1 MSGTQ
6 FLAVDIHDP
15 VAMRRAGP
23 EALSLALMD
32 ARNRTL
38 HALSLF
44 DGLDLVKPP
53 AEFDPPAWVAGQ
65 AGRFQE
71 QWLLRFVQ
79 RGRGELADADS
90 ARLASIDPVL
100 DWWLD
105 PAAGARVQRWAGQV
119 PGAEAIRAYLVDTL
133 ESTLELLDK
142 AEPTDAGLY
151 FYRLGLWHEDR
162 IAEQLMVLAQAI
174 GHGRRIEEAGL
185 AMPTR
190 TFCDV
195 IGFPAQRVTV
205 GSARGGFVPDT
216 EKWAYEVAVPEFEI
230 DAQPVCWVQYA
241 EFVDDGG
248 YDNRRWWTEDG
259 WAWVQAQG
267 RRAPRYVEL
276 FAGGVLMHRM
286 GRLTRVPSSQTAVHL
301 SWYEADAWC
310 RWAGRR
316 LPTEA
321 EWTAALAGRG
331 GRSMAWGDVWEW
343 LAGPARAYPGFV
355 PGPARLDVLS
365 AEAPWRV
372 QRGASIAT
380 PARQRHPGSRRY
392 ARADDDT
399 GFCGFRSCTL

>member
-1 MSGTQ
+1 LSAAQ

-15 VAMRRAGP
+15 AAMRRAGP

-38 HALSLF
+38 QALSLF

-65 AGRFQE
+65 AARYQE
-71 QWLLRFVQ
+71 QWLLRFMQ
-79 RGRGELADADS
+79 RGRGEQADADS
-90 ARLASIDPVL
+90 ARLAALDPML

-105 PAAGARVQRWAGQV
+105 PAAGDRVQRWAGQV
-119 PGAEAIRAYLVDTL
+119 PGAQAIRAYLVDTL
-133 ESTLELLDK
+133 ESTLDLLDK

-162 IAEQLMVLAQAI
+162 LAEQLMVLAQAI

-190 TFCDV
+190 TFGDV
-195 IGFPAQRVTV
+195 IGYPAQRVAV
-205 GSARGGFVPDT
+205 GSPRGGFVPDS

-230 DAQPVCWVQYA
+230 DAQPVCWAQYA
-241 EFVDDGG
+241 EFADDGG
-248 YDNRRWWTEDG
+248 YDDQRWWTEEG
-259 WAWVQAQG
+259 WDWVRTQG

-286 GRLTRVPSSQTAVHL
+286 GRLARVPSAQTAVHL

-321 EWTAALAGRG
+321 EWTVALAGRG
-331 GRSMAWGDVWEW
+331 GRAMAWGDVWEW
-343 LAGPARAYPGFV
+343 LAGTARAYPGFV
-355 PGPARLDVLS
+355 PGPARLDTMG
-365 AEAPWRV
+365 AEVPWRV
-372 QRGASIAT
+372 QRGASIVT
-380 PARQRHPGSRRY
+380 PARQRHPASRRY

-399 GFCGFRSCTL
+399 GFCGFRSCAQ